1 MHDAA
6 PDGRDGVFCVRVEV
20 EPKPFAVLAVAGS
33 TQLDRELERLHEERR
48 PDHVVVVEVAPA
60 GVGVLVAEQPFGR
73 EQRRVFGEVLAVH
86 QQVLP
91 VHVDLHVVEPLGAQ
105 LVDHVQGHPDVA
117 HQDLHC
123 RLRVLV
129 L

>member
-1 MHDAA
+1 MQDAA
-6 PDGRDGVFCVRVEV
+6 PDGRDGVLRVRVEI
-20 EPKPFAVLAVAGS
+20 ESKPLAVLAVAGS
-33 TQLDRELERLHEERR
+33 AQLDGELERLHEERG
-48 PDHVVVVEVAPA
+48 PNHVVVVEVAPA
-60 GVGVLVAEQPFGR
+60 RVGVLVAEQPFGR
-73 EQRRVFGEVLAVH
+73 EQRRVLGEVLAVH
-86 QQVLP
+86 EQVLP